1 MDSINKLYSVQFI
14 NHISGNHGIIGVFR
28 DERIANEFAEDRN
41 KMLLNKM
48 LTKNILRS
56 GFRLF
61 AKSLP
66 QTEAFIFAATGNV
79 RRSCSAR
86 LKKNSAL

>member
-1 MDSINKLYSVQFI
+1 MDNINKLYSVQFI

-48 LTKNILRS
+48 LTKNN
-56 GFRLF
+56 GV
-61 AKSLP
+61 SLP
-66 QTEAFIFAATGNV
+66 EGNYV
-79 RRSCSAR
+79 A
-86 LKKNSAL
+86 NAIYTDF